1 MLESN
6 VKYVT
11 ISTFMLAHIPYS
23 ASGTLLVIIIVK
35 ASPVTA
41 LMRRERNNIS
51 PERTSRG
58 GSSNNGLD
66 SPMNYLLSENSISY
80 LVMEKCLFLDI

>member
-1 MLESN
+1 MPESN

-11 ISTFMLAHIPYS
+11 ISAFMLAHIPNS
-23 ASGTLLVIIIVK
+23 TSGTLLVIIIVK
-35 ASPVTA
+35 ASPVAT

-58 GSSNNGLD
+58 GFSNSLD
-66 SPMNYLLSENSISY
+66 SPMNYLLSETSISY
-80 LVMEKCLFLDI
+80 PVTEKCLFLGI